1 MPEATTTVLIGY
13 RAQPGKADVA
23 ARELGALIA
32 TVVATEPDCRGIR
45 LYQDPSDPTRIL
57 LYERW
62 TSREAYLGDHL
73 HTSHLEAFKAR
84 APEFLAGPPEI
95 TFWSLRAEE
104 RPDHD

>member
-1 MPEATTTVLIGY
+1 MADPTTTVIISY
-13 RAQPGKADVA
+13 RAQPEKADTA
-23 ARELGALIA
+23 LRELAGLIA

-45 LYQDPSDPTRIL
+45 LYQDPSDPTRFL

-73 HTSHLEAFKAR
+73 HMPYLESFKAR

-104 RPDHD
+104 RPADG